1 MDGGIEMPLDAGTEP
16 DSMGLHKDRT
26 ICDKQSAKEQK
37 RETIYPLHEIFPFR
51 MIILRITALDQPYF
65 MEGFFAFF
73 SLHHLHTNSSFEFM
87 S

>member
-16 DSMGLHKDRT
+16 DSMGLRKDKT
-26 ICDKQSAKEQK
+26 ISNKQSTKEQK

-51 MIILRITALDQPYF
+51 MIILRITAPTQPHF

-73 SLHHLHTNSSFEFM
+73 SLHHLHTNSSFEFT

>member
-16 DSMGLHKDRT
+16 DSMGLHKDRA

-37 RETIYPLHEIFPFR
+37 RENIYPLHEIFPFR
-51 MIILRITALDQPYF
+51 MIILRITALTQPHF
-65 MEGFFAFF
+65 MEGFFAF

>member
-16 DSMGLHKDRT
+16 DSMGLHKDGT
-26 ICDKQSAKEQK
+26 ICNKQSAKEQK

-51 MIILRITALDQPYF
+51 MIILRITALTQPYF
-65 MEGFFAFF
+65 MEGFFAF
-73 SLHHLHTNSSFEFM
+73 SLHHLHTNSSFELM